1 MNMAKRL
8 SARWR
13 QVLGRHGPVICV
25 ASFMGLWAL
34 LGPGVAATLLLPA
47 WVIAAQLIFV
57 GSFEAARLRRRAW
70 LGQYL
75 DSASPWHRWVRGG
88 LLMALWHQGLAI
100 LLALL
105 LLVKLRLLPPVYWP
119 VLLLSLVTLVLVQQL
134 LRRQLQR
141 HVIDEYVAA
150 LVRRLLVWPAG
161 TLLALLLVLTALWLP
176 QPYLVGLGWEEAVIR
191 HTSTTAGGGLLGAF
205 ERFGQALELTQ
216 YWAMQNALERHGL
229 GQGLAVFGWF
239 LLLLSQSAFA
249 WAVVRLTVGA
259 DALRDTLGHLRNAER
274 KDAP

>member
-1 MNMAKRL
+1 MAKRF
-8 SARWR
+8 SERCR
-13 QVLGRHGPVICV
+13 QVLGRHGHVVLV
-25 ASFMGLWAL
+25 AGLMAVWAL
-34 LGPGVAATLLLPA
+34 LGPRVAAALLLPA
-47 WVIAAQLIFV
+47 WVIAAQLIFL

-75 DSASPWHRWVRGG
+75 VATSPWHRRLRGG

-119 VLLLSLVTLVLVQQL
+119 VLLMSLVALVLIQRL

-141 HVIDEYVAA
+141 HVIGEYLAA

-161 TLLALLLVLTALWLP
+161 ALLALLLVLTALWLP
-176 QPYLVGLGWEEAVIR
+176 QPFLVGLGWEEAVIR
-191 HTSTTAGGGLLGAF
+191 HTSTAAGDGLLGAF

-216 YWAMQNALERHGL
+216 SWAMQNALERHGL
-229 GQGLAVFGWF
+229 GQGLALFGWF
-239 LLLLSQSAFA
+239 LLLLTQSAFA
-249 WAVVRLTVGA
+249 WAVVRLIVGA
-259 DALRDTLGHLRNAER
+259 DALRATLGHLRHAGR

>member
-1 MNMAKRL
+1 MAKRL
-8 SARWR
+8 SERCR
-13 QVLGRHGPVICV
+13 QVLGRHGHVVLV
-25 ASFMGLWAL
+25 AGLMAVWAL
-34 LGPGVAATLLLPA
+34 LGPRVAAALLLPV
-47 WVIAAQLIFV
+47 WVIVAQLIFL

-75 DSASPWHRWVRGG
+75 VAASPWQRWLRGG

-119 VLLLSLVTLVLVQQL
+119 VLLMSLVALVLIQQL
-134 LRRQLQR
+134 LKRRLQR
-141 HVIDEYVAA
+141 HVIGEYLAA

-161 TLLALLLVLTALWLP
+161 ALLALLLVLTALWLP

-191 HTSTTAGGGLLGAF
+191 HTSTAAGDGLLGAF

-216 YWAMQNALERHGL
+216 FWAMQNALERHGL
-229 GQGLAVFGWF
+229 GQGLILFGWF
-239 LLLLSQSAFA
+239 LLLLTQSAFA
-249 WAVVRLTVGA
+249 WAVVRLAVGA
-259 DALRDTLGHLRNAER
+259 DALRDTLGHFRNAGR

>member
-8 SARWR
+8 SERCR
-13 QVLGRHGPVICV
+13 QVLSRHGHVVLV
-25 ASFMGLWAL
+25 AGLMAVWAL
-34 LGPGVAATLLLPA
+34 LGPRVAATLLLPV
-47 WVIAAQLIFV
+47 WVIAAQLIFF

-70 LGQYL
+70 VGQYL
-75 DSASPWHRWVRGG
+75 VAASPWHRWLRGG

-119 VLLLSLVTLVLVQQL
+119 VLLMSLVVLVIIQQL
-134 LRRQLQR
+134 LKRHLQR
-141 HVIDEYVAA
+141 HVIGEYLAA

-161 TLLALLLVLTALWLP
+161 ALLALLLVLTALWLP

-191 HTSTTAGGGLLGAF
+191 HTSTAAGDGLLGAF

-216 YWAMQNALERHGL
+216 FWAMQNALERRGL
-229 GQGLAVFGWF
+229 GQGLILFGWF
-239 LLLLSQSAFA
+239 LLLLTQSAFA

-259 DALRDTLGHLRNAER
+259 DALRDTLGHLRNAEG